1 MSPDAENELRASLRD
16 AYIALEQEE
25 IAALVV
31 GGVAISYHLEG
42 EAVVDHDIDL
52 FIGEDDVERA
62 MKALSGAGFDV
73 TDTHPTWLFKG
84 RRNGTTVDV
93 LYRLGRILKL
103 DDEMIE
109 RAERVVVD
117 GSPLRFISREDLALG
132 QAGAAKPEVP
142 GHWFEAV
149 ALLRADHIDWDYI
162 GRRMQVAPDRVAA
175 LLLFARSERIEVP
188 LDIPGVG
195 AGG

>member
-1 MSPDAENELRASLRD
+1 MSPEAETELRSSLRD
-16 AYIALEQEE
+16 AYRALESEG

-52 FIGEDDVERA
+52 FIGEDDVEHA

-93 LYRLGRILKL
+93 LYRLGKILKL
-103 DDEMIE
+103 DAEMIE
-109 RAERVVVD
+109 RGED
-117 GSPLRFISREDLALG
+117 GVLDGASMRFISREDLAVG

-142 GHWFEAV
+142 GHWFESV
-149 ALLRADHIDWDYI
+149 ELLRADHIDWQYVH
-162 GRRMQVAPDRVAA
+162 RRVAVAPYLRAA
-175 LLLFARSERIEVP
+175 LLNYARHGKIDVP
-188 LDIPGVG
+188 DDVLKQT
-195 AGG
+195 